1 MELWPLF
8 KNKKKESQV
17 CILEGPMPDQKSVT
31 AMEFV
36 ELLLS
41 VPYINQ
47 NHQEIMVIILTEGII
62 ISIIGCAVTLCGWNN
77 IITDLF
83 YKNHNI
89 RFLIMLLIFI

>member
-1 MELWPLF
+1 MHF
-8 KNKKKESQV
+8 RSQ
-17 CILEGPMPDQKSVT
+17 MPDQKGVT
-31 AMEFV
+31 AMEFE

-41 VPYINQ
+41 VPYIIQ

-77 IITDLF
+77 IITDLL
-83 YKNHNI
+83 YKNHII